1 MKMVR
6 IMLSIL
12 ASLTIILLMVQAVC
26 AQPSQEIEIQEQ
38 AGDTDHNY
46 IDICMERN
54 GHLAKARELFPNDKN
69 IDKYWEMYRQ
79 QYMTEEERILI
90 PDRIST
96 NHPCHTEGKLIVPVP
111 RP

>member
-1 MKMVR
+1 MAK

-26 AQPSQEIEIQEQ
+26 AQPSQEMEIQEQ
-38 AGDTDHNY
+38 AGDTDYNY

-54 GHLAKARELFPNDKN
+54 RHLAKARELFPNERS

-96 NHPCHTEGKLIVPVP
+96 DHPCHNGGQLIVPAP
-111 RP
+111 RR

>member
-1 MKMVR
+1 MAK

-12 ASLTIILLMVQAVC
+12 ASLKIILLMVQAVC
-26 AQPSQEIEIQEQ
+26 AQPSQEIEIREQ
-38 AGDTDHNY
+38 AGDTNHNY

-54 GHLAKARELFPNDKN
+54 GHLAKARELFPDERS

-79 QYMTEEERILI
+79 QHMAEDERNLI
-90 PDRIST
+90 PARIST
-96 NHPCHTEGKLIVPVP
+96 NHPCHIEGQLIVQAP